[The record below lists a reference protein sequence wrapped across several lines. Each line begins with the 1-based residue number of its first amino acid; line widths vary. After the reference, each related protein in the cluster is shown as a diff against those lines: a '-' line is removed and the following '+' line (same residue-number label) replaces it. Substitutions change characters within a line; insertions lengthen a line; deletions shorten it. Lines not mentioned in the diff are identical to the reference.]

1 MRVHVKICGIREA
14 GTALAAV
21 AAGADALGF
30 VMTESVRRVTPA
42 EASAI
47 VARIPGGVERVA
59 VMRHPSREELEAML
73 RGFEPDLVQAE
84 HDALL
89 DGAGVRHLPVFRE
102 APGIEASIDAHLAG
116 RSEARFVYEG
126 VRSGMGEAVDWRRA
140 RGVGERGR
148 MMLAGGLTPEN
159 VGEAIRTARPF
170 GVDVSSGVESRPG
183 VKDPGLI
190 RAFVAAVREAER
202 GMPT

>member
-47 VARIPGGVERVA
+47 VAGIPGGVERVA
-59 VMRHPSREELEAML
+59 VLRHPGPEEMEALLRE
-73 RGFEPDLVQAE
+73 FEPDLVQAE